1 MVNQKGFQQMSF
13 KPEELYRTP
22 NKLASYYSKFK
33 VEERLLFTGHSH
45 QAWPDCGFEAQ
56 QEAWNDAANL
66 VDDKWEKAFD
76 KAEEVKRGYSR
87 LINDT
92 SGNITIAPNTHD
104 LIIKLF
110 SALPLKDKP
119 RIITTDGEFHSIRRQ
134 LDRLSEEG
142 IEVIKIASNPVLQVV
157 EKIIGELKSPQ
168 GEKTAAVYVSSVFF
182 NSGIILPGLKEL
194 AGFCNQNEIT
204 LVIDAYHHLNIVPL
218 SIEENG
224 LQNTFIV
231 GGGYKYCQLGE
242 GNGFLR
248 SPKNCDLRP
257 VITGWY
263 SEFTALSSKKKAGEV
278 LYGQKG
284 DIFAGATYDPTSN
297 YRAARVFQFFNE
309 VNLPPEFLR
318 EVSQHQIELLINEF
332 DKLDLDPKISKRDT
346 TISPDNIAGFLV
358 LYSDSAG
365 KISEKLKE
373 KNVWT
378 DYRGNVLRFGP
389 APYISDAQIKEAM
402 KILGKV
408 VTSL

>member
-1 MVNQKGFQQMSF
+1 MIF
-13 KPEELYRTP
+13 KPEDLYSSP
-22 NKLASYYSKFK
+22 NKLAAHYSKFK
-33 VEERLLFTGHSH
+33 VEERMLFTGHSH

-56 QEAWNDAANL
+56 QEAWIDAANL
-66 VDDKWEKAFD
+66 VDDKWEKAFQ
-76 KAEEVKRGYSR
+76 KAEEVKQGYSG
-87 LINDT
+87 LLNDI

-110 SALPLKDKP
+110 SAFPLKDKP
-119 RIITTDGEFHSIRRQ
+119 RILTTDGEFHSIRRQ

-142 IEVIKIASNPVLQVV
+142 FEIIKIASNPVVNVV
-157 EKIIGELKSPQ
+157 EKMIDDLKSP
-168 GEKTAAVYVSSVFF
+168 ESRKTSAVYVSSVFF
-182 NSGIILPGLKEL
+182 NSGLILSRLSEL
-194 AGFCNQNEIT
+194 AVECDRKGVT
-204 LVIDAYHHLNIVPL
+204 LIVDAYHHLNVVPF
-218 SIEENG
+218 SVKENN
-224 LQNTFIV
+224 LQNAFIT
-231 GGGYKYCQLGE
+231 GGGYKYCQFGE
-242 GNGFLR
+242 GNAFLR
-248 SPKNCDLRP
+248 SPKDSEMRP

-263 SEFTALSSKKKAGEV
+263 SEFTALSSKKKAGEI

-309 VNLPPEFLR
+309 MNLTPGFLR
-318 EVSQHQIELLINEF
+318 EISQHQIGLLIDEF
-332 DKLDLDPKISKRDT
+332 DKLELDPKIINRDT
-346 TISPDNIAGFLV
+346 TVSPENIAGFLV

-389 APYISDAQIKEAM
+389 APYISDEQIKVAM

-408 VTSL
+408 VKNL